1 MQRYHFWRC
10 SVYVQN
16 ALQLASWL
24 DMSLIRSV
32 FNCVSL
38 SILKLDLN
46 VKHWYK
52 KTLKK
57 TKQNP
62 HTITNKLQV

>member
-32 FNCVSL
+32 FSL
-38 SILKLDLN
+38 CFIKYLKIRFECQ
-46 VKHWYK
+46 
-52 KTLKK
+52 TLVQK
-57 TKQNP
+57 N
-62 HTITNKLQV
+62 IE